1 MTQGEFIGLIVTVA
15 ICVLAIALMLLGWS
29 HRKKRQTGIQAPETL
44 PSSLTEP
51 RVEGEGTYVV
61 TTFAG
66 QHLERIAAHEL
77 GVRCAAAL
85 SVGEDGVAIYRTEAE
100 NFYIP
105 AEQIA
110 GITTVR
116 GMVGKF
122 VEDGGVI
129 VIRHSLGE
137 TSVDTGF
144 RAESRTVH
152 STLLA
157 ALRKLAP
164 EIHTQPE
171 SSTTANANAGAVNGK
186 HPERTA

>member
-29 HRKKRQTGIQAPETL
+29 HRKKRQSA
-44 PSSLTEP
+44 
-51 RVEGEGTYVV
+51 
-61 TTFAG
+61 
-66 QHLERIAAHEL
+66 IAAHEL

-85 SVGEDGVAIYRTEAE
+85 SVGEDGVAVYRTEAD
-100 NFYIP
+100 NFFIP

-171 SSTTANANAGAVNGK
+171 SSTTAKSNTGAVNGK

>member
-1 MTQGEFIGLIVTVA
+1 MTQGELIGLILTLA
-15 ICVLAIALMLLGWS
+15 TCVLAIALMLLGWS
-29 HRKKRQTGIQAPETL
+29 NRKKRQNGIQAPDTL
-44 PSSLTEP
+44 PSSFTEP

-66 QHLERIAAHEL
+66 QHLERIAAHDL

-85 SVGEDGVAIYRTEAE
+85 SVGEDGVAVYRTEAE
-100 NFYIP
+100 NFFIP
-105 AEQIA
+105 AQHIT

-129 VIRHSLGE
+129 VIRHSLSE

-144 RAESRTVH
+144 RAETRTVH

-171 SSTTANANAGAVNGK
+171 SLTTANDNAGTATGT

>member
-15 ICVLAIALMLLGWS
+15 ICVIAIVLMLLGWS
-29 HRKKRQTGIQAPETL
+29 HRKKRQSGIQAPEQL
-44 PSSLTEP
+44 PASLTEP
-51 RVEGEGTYVV
+51 RAEGEGIYVV

-85 SVGEDGVAIYRTEAE
+85 SIGDDGVSVYRTEAE
-100 NFYIP
+100 NFFIP
-105 AEQIA
+105 AANIA

-122 VEDGGVI
+122 VEDGGII
-129 VIRHSLGE
+129 VIRHKLGE

-144 RAESRTVH
+144 RAETRTVH

-157 ALRKLAP
+157 ALYKLAP
-164 EIHTQPE
+164 EIQTHPE
-171 SSTTANANAGAVNGK
+171 TDTTAAEHAGNASGQ

>member
-29 HRKKRQTGIQAPETL
+29 HRKKRQSAIAAPHQL
-44 PSSLTEP
+44 PAELAEP

-66 QHLERIAAHEL
+66 QHLERIAAHDL

-85 SVGEDGVAIYRTEAE
+85 SVGEDGVAVYRTEAE
-100 NFYIP
+100 NFFIP
-105 AEQIA
+105 AQHIT

-129 VIRHSLGE
+129 VIRHQLGE

-144 RAESRTVH
+144 RAASRTVH

-171 SSTTANANAGAVNGK
+171 SSTTANDNAGAETGK